1 MLGAELQGGE
11 VGADGWARKVLGQ
24 QVCRIGGPT
33 DFEEGE
39 VTSTQPFLDPQL
51 THCEVPDLPYARPS
65 ADANCSGTVGIQLQ
79 GKVDP
84 QVAGEGLQPDTL
96 CGCLDD
102 TPKLG
107 LPGAEGDRL
116 FG

>member
-51 THCEVPDLPYARPS
+51 PHREVPDLPYARPP
-65 ADANCSGTVGIQLQ
+65 AAANCSGTVGIEL
-79 GKVDP
+79 
-84 QVAGEGLQPDTL
+84 
-96 CGCLDD
+96 
-102 TPKLG
+102 
-107 LPGAEGDRL
+107 
-116 FG
+116 